1 MFTTPSF
8 TTFPC
13 MSRTTASKVTFPT
26 VLFTTSTVVVVLI
39 LMAVT
44 SIVNESFS
52 LNTSFPPYST
62 RNV

>member
-8 TTFPC
+8 TMLPFT
-13 MSRTTASKVTFPT
+13 SRTTASKVTFPT

-39 LMAVT
+39 FIAVT
-44 SIVNESFS
+44 SVANVLFS

-62 RNV
+62 VNS